1 MLDNDTIKSGLEL
14 LNLATTAIKGIVGL
28 AKTSSDLELK
38 QQSDEALEKVFEAKQ
53 KYFDLQ
59 ESYFELGRENRELKT
74 ELEKGRSYV
83 FHHSVNWRIL
93 ADGSEDGPFCPI
105 CVTEGKDM
113 RLMLRDHVAQ
123 TQAAWY
129 VYCTKRHLEP
139 SGARDLSRG
148 REPSYVVPKALVRE
162 NYFSPR

>member
-1 MLDNDTIKSGLEL
+1 MLDNETIKSRLEL
-14 LNLATTAIKGIVGL
+14 FNLATTAIKGIVGL
-28 AKTSSDLELK
+28 AKTSSHLELRR
-38 QQSDEALEKVFEAKQ
+38 QSDEALEKVFDAKQ

-59 ESYFELGRENRELKT
+59 ESYFELGRENRKLKT
-74 ELEKGRSYV
+74 ELEKSRSYV
-83 FHHSVNWRIL
+83 FHHSVSWRIL

-113 RLMLRDHVAQ
+113 RLTLRDHVDQ

-129 VYCTKRHLEP
+129 LYCTKNHVEP

-148 REPSYVVPKALVRE
+148 REPSYVVPKELVRE
-162 NYFSPR
+162 EYFSPR